1 MDPDAPPGQRGRQ
14 LLEDKLRLYLY
25 WKAKFSARTAESQQP
40 SATNRQ
46 SPPGDDELNPALR
59 KKDRD
64 KAERAANRRRIRGG
78 GPSTVSARAQEPDK
92 ASAAP
97 RDEEGILA
105 ELYVIFLETF

>member
-25 WKAKFSARTAESQQP
+25 WKVKFSARTAESQQP

-92 ASAAP
+92 ASVAP